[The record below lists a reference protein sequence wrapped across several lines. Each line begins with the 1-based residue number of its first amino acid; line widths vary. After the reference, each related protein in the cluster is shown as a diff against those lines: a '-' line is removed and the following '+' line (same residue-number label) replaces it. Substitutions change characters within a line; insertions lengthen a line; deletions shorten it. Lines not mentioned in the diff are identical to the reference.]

1 MAIYHL
7 SIQNIGR
14 SAGRS
19 AVAAAAYRSA
29 TKLIDSERGL
39 TCDYS
44 RKSGV
49 VYTEVMLCQNAP
61 QEYADREKLWNAVEK
76 IEKQKDARL
85 AREINV
91 ALPRELDRETQIK
104 IVRDYVQEN
113 FVKVGMCADIALH
126 DKGDGNPHA
135 HIMLTTRPIDENGK
149 WGAKEKKVY
158 ALDEKGEKIPVIDKE
173 TGKQKIGARGRK
185 IWQRVVADT
194 TGWNDKENVEKWRV
208 AWAKECNRYL
218 SPEQAIDHRSF
229 QRQGVERVPTIHEG
243 AAAREIEKRTGES
256 HKVKKNREIKEINI
270 ELSRIAKL
278 VNVLHRQIDELKQR
292 LAEGETDDETIRELK
307 ARLRH
312 KKKQPNKPVEK
323 PAEVLSVGDNV
334 TIDGSNS
341 VGRITA
347 IDRNNATVA
356 IGNFLSTVKLD
367 KLKKTIRKE
376 TATATSKSAVA
387 ASVSDEARNRQLN
400 FKQEIDVRGM
410 RADEAIQAVS
420 YFIDDA
426 VQFGI
431 GEVRILHGTGF
442 GILRQRIREYLN
454 ATPDVRSYRDEHIQ
468 FGGAGITVVTLR

>member
-49 VYTEVMLCQNAP
+49 VYTEVMLCQIAP

-91 ALPRELDRETQIK
+91 ALPHELDRETQIK

-113 FVKVGMCADIALH
+113 FVKAGMCADIALH

-158 ALDEKGEKIPVIDKE
+158 ALDSNGEKIPVIDE
-173 TGKQKIGARGRK
+173 NTGKQKLGARNRK
-185 IWQRVVADT
+185 LWQRVVADT
-194 TGWNDKENVEKWRV
+194 TGWNAKENVEKWRA

-218 SPEQAIDHRSF
+218 SQEQAIDHRSF
-229 QRQGVERVPTIHEG
+229 QRQGIERVPTIHEG
-243 AAAREIEKRTGES
+243 TAAREIEKRTGES

-270 ELSRIAKL
+270 ELSRIEKL
-278 VNVLHRQIDELKQR
+278 VKVLHRQIDDLKRTIQKGRDRINERIQR
-292 LAEGETDDETIRELK
+292 LL
-307 ARLRH
+307 
-312 KKKQPNKPVEK
+312 
-323 PAEVLSVGDNV
+323 
-334 TIDGSNS
+334 
-341 VGRITA
+341 
-347 IDRNNATVA
+347 DR
-356 IGNFLSTVKLD
+356 
-367 KLKKTIRKE
+367 R
-376 TATATSKSAVA
+376 A
-387 ASVSDEARNRQLN
+387 A
-400 FKQEIDVRGM
+400 
-410 RADEAIQAVS
+410 
-420 YFIDDA
+420 DDA
-426 VQFGI
+426 RRIAEPERGAADAAKELRDAIEQGQGRTLG
-431 GEVRILHGTGF
+431 GEIGTGESASKADRHYANTGTDADRAERVKQLVAEREREAAEAEREREAALEREREVEN
-442 GILRQRIREYLN
+442 GI
-454 ATPDVRSYRDEHIQ
+454 DELQKTLGQSIGSPGQ
-468 FGGAGITVVTLR
+468 SEGIDPASGR

>member
-91 ALPRELDRETQIK
+91 ALPHELDRETQIK

-113 FVKVGMCADIALH
+113 FVKAGMCADIALH

-158 ALDEKGEKIPVIDKE
+158 ALDSNGEKIPVIDE
-173 TGKQKIGARGRK
+173 NTGKQKLGARNRK
-185 IWQRVVADT
+185 LWQRVVADT
-194 TGWNDKENVEKWRV
+194 TGWNAKENVEKWRA

-218 SPEQAIDHRSF
+218 SQEQAIDHRSF
-229 QRQGVERVPTIHEG
+229 QRQGIERVPTIHEG
-243 AAAREIEKRTGES
+243 TAAREIEKRTGES

-270 ELSRIAKL
+270 ELSRIEKL
-278 VNVLHRQIDELKQR
+278 VKVLHRQIDDLKRTIQKGRDRINERIQR
-292 LAEGETDDETIRELK
+292 LL
-307 ARLRH
+307 
-312 KKKQPNKPVEK
+312 
-323 PAEVLSVGDNV
+323 
-334 TIDGSNS
+334 
-341 VGRITA
+341 
-347 IDRNNATVA
+347 DR
-356 IGNFLSTVKLD
+356 
-367 KLKKTIRKE
+367 R
-376 TATATSKSAVA
+376 A
-387 ASVSDEARNRQLN
+387 A
-400 FKQEIDVRGM
+400 
-410 RADEAIQAVS
+410 
-420 YFIDDA
+420 DDA
-426 VQFGI
+426 RRIAEPERGAADAAKELRDAIEQGQGRTLG
-431 GEVRILHGTGF
+431 GEIGTGESASKADRHYANTGTDADRAERVKQLVAEREREAAEAEREREAALEREREVEN
-442 GILRQRIREYLN
+442 GI
-454 ATPDVRSYRDEHIQ
+454 DELQKTLGQSIGSPGQ
-468 FGGAGITVVTLR
+468 SEGIDPASGR

>member
-1 MAIYHL
+1 MVREEEYAMAIYHL

-49 VYTEVMLCQNAP
+49 VYTEVMLCQIAP

-91 ALPRELDRETQIK
+91 ALPHELDRETQIK

-113 FVKVGMCADIALH
+113 FVKAGMCADIALH

-158 ALDEKGEKIPVIDKE
+158 ALDSNGEKIPVIDE
-173 TGKQKIGARGRK
+173 NTGKQKLGARNRK
-185 IWQRVVADT
+185 LWQRVVADT
-194 TGWNDKENVEKWRV
+194 TGWNAKENVEKWRA

-218 SPEQAIDHRSF
+218 SQEQAIDHRSF
-229 QRQGVERVPTIHEG
+229 QRQGIERVPTIHEG
-243 AAAREIEKRTGES
+243 TAAREIEKRTGES

-270 ELSRIAKL
+270 ELSRIEKL
-278 VNVLHRQIDELKQR
+278 VKVLHRQIDDLKRTIQKGRDRINERIQR
-292 LAEGETDDETIRELK
+292 LL
-307 ARLRH
+307 
-312 KKKQPNKPVEK
+312 
-323 PAEVLSVGDNV
+323 
-334 TIDGSNS
+334 
-341 VGRITA
+341 
-347 IDRNNATVA
+347 DR
-356 IGNFLSTVKLD
+356 
-367 KLKKTIRKE
+367 R
-376 TATATSKSAVA
+376 A
-387 ASVSDEARNRQLN
+387 A
-400 FKQEIDVRGM
+400 
-410 RADEAIQAVS
+410 
-420 YFIDDA
+420 DDA
-426 VQFGI
+426 RRIAEPERGAADAAKELRDAIEQGQGRTLG
-431 GEVRILHGTGF
+431 GEIGTGESASKADRHYANTGTDADRAERVKQLVAEREREAAEAEREREAALEREREVEN
-442 GILRQRIREYLN
+442 GI
-454 ATPDVRSYRDEHIQ
+454 DELQKTLGQSIGSPGQ
-468 FGGAGITVVTLR
+468 SEGIDPASGR

>member
-91 ALPRELDRETQIK
+91 ALPHELDRETQIK

-113 FVKVGMCADIALH
+113 FVKAGMCADIALH

-158 ALDEKGEKIPVIDKE
+158 ALDSNGEKIPVIDE
-173 TGKQKIGARGRK
+173 NTGKQKLGARNRK
-185 IWQRVVADT
+185 LWQRVVADT
-194 TGWNDKENVEKWRV
+194 TGWNAKENVEKWRA

-218 SPEQAIDHRSF
+218 SQEQAIDHRSF
-229 QRQGVERVPTIHEG
+229 QRQGIERVPTIHEG
-243 AAAREIEKRTGES
+243 TAAREIEKRTGES

-270 ELSRIAKL
+270 ELSRIEKL
-278 VNVLHRQIDELKQR
+278 VKVLHRQIDDLKRTIQKGRDRINERIQR
-292 LAEGETDDETIRELK
+292 LL
-307 ARLRH
+307 
-312 KKKQPNKPVEK
+312 
-323 PAEVLSVGDNV
+323 
-334 TIDGSNS
+334 
-341 VGRITA
+341 
-347 IDRNNATVA
+347 DR
-356 IGNFLSTVKLD
+356 
-367 KLKKTIRKE
+367 R
-376 TATATSKSAVA
+376 A
-387 ASVSDEARNRQLN
+387 A
-400 FKQEIDVRGM
+400 
-410 RADEAIQAVS
+410 
-420 YFIDDA
+420 DDA
-426 VQFGI
+426 RRIAEPERGAADAAKELRDAIEQGQGRTLG
-431 GEVRILHGTGF
+431 GEIGTGESASKADRHYAYAGTDADRAERIKQLVAEREREAAEAEREREAALEREREVEN
-442 GILRQRIREYLN
+442 GI
-454 ATPDVRSYRDEHIQ
+454 DELQKTLGQSISSPGQ
-468 FGGAGITVVTLR
+468 SEGIDPASGR

>member
-14 SAGRS
+14 SVGRS

-91 ALPRELDRETQIK
+91 ALPHELDRETQIK

-113 FVKVGMCADIALH
+113 FVKAGMCADIALH

-158 ALDEKGEKIPVIDKE
+158 ALDSNGEKIPVIDE
-173 TGKQKIGARGRK
+173 NTGKQKLGARNRK
-185 IWQRVVADT
+185 LWQRVVADT
-194 TGWNDKENVEKWRV
+194 TGWNAKENVEKWRA

-218 SPEQAIDHRSF
+218 SQEQAIDHRSF
-229 QRQGVERVPTIHEG
+229 QRQGIERVPTIHEG
-243 AAAREIEKRTGES
+243 TAAREIEKRTGES

-270 ELSRIAKL
+270 ELSRIEKL
-278 VNVLHRQIDELKQR
+278 VKVLHRQIDDLKRTIQKGRDRINERIQR
-292 LAEGETDDETIRELK
+292 LL
-307 ARLRH
+307 
-312 KKKQPNKPVEK
+312 
-323 PAEVLSVGDNV
+323 
-334 TIDGSNS
+334 
-341 VGRITA
+341 
-347 IDRNNATVA
+347 DR
-356 IGNFLSTVKLD
+356 
-367 KLKKTIRKE
+367 R
-376 TATATSKSAVA
+376 A
-387 ASVSDEARNRQLN
+387 A
-400 FKQEIDVRGM
+400 
-410 RADEAIQAVS
+410 
-420 YFIDDA
+420 DDA
-426 VQFGI
+426 RRIAEPERGAADAAKELRDAIEQGQGRTLG
-431 GEVRILHGTGF
+431 GEIGTGESASKADRHYANTGTDADRAERVKQLVAEREREAAEAEREREAALEREREVEN
-442 GILRQRIREYLN
+442 GI
-454 ATPDVRSYRDEHIQ
+454 DELQKTLGQSIGSPGQ
-468 FGGAGITVVTLR
+468 SEGIDPASGR

>member
-14 SAGRS
+14 NAGRS

-44 RKSGV
+44 HKGGV

-91 ALPRELDRETQIK
+91 ALPHELDRETQIK

-158 ALDEKGEKIPVIDKE
+158 ALDEQGNKIPVIDKE

-185 IWQRVVADT
+185 MWQRVIADT
-194 TGWNDKENVEKWRV
+194 TGWNDKENVEKWRA

-218 SPEQAIDHRSF
+218 SQERAIDHRSF
-229 QRQGVERVPTIHEG
+229 KRQGIERVPTIHEG

-256 HKVKKNREIKEINI
+256 QKVKKNREIKAINI
-270 ELSRIAKL
+270 ELSRIEKL
-278 VNVLHRQIDELKQR
+278 VKVLHRQIDDLKRTIQKGRDQINERIQR
-292 LAEGETDDETIRELK
+292 LLDRRSADNARRAAEPERGAAEAAQELRAVIEQGKGRTSGGEIGTRENTGKADRHYKDTGADAQRAERIKQLIERREREAAEAKREREEDLK
-307 ARLRH
+307 REREIEKRLTQLQ
-312 KKKQPNKPVEK
+312 KE
-323 PAEVLSVGDNV
+323 
-334 TIDGSNS
+334 I
-341 VGRITA
+341 GRS
-347 IDRNNATVA
+347 
-356 IGNFLSTVKLD
+356 GL
-367 KLKKTIRKE
+367 
-376 TATATSKSAVA
+376 
-387 ASVSDEARNRQLN
+387 
-400 FKQEIDVRGM
+400 
-410 RADEAIQAVS
+410 
-420 YFIDDA
+420 
-426 VQFGI
+426 GI
-431 GEVRILHGTGF
+431 GRGKENSRGRG
-442 GILRQRIREYLN
+442 R
-454 ATPDVRSYRDEHIQ
+454 
-468 FGGAGITVVTLR
+468 

>member
-1 MAIYHL
+1 MAIYHC
-7 SIQNIGR
+7 SVQNIGR

-19 AVAAAAYRSA
+19 AVAASAYRSA
-29 TKLIDSERGL
+29 SNMRDEEKGL

-61 QEYADREKLWNAVEK
+61 QEYADREKLWNAVQK

-104 IVRDYVQEN
+104 VVRNYVQEN
-113 FVKVGMCADIALH
+113 FVSVGMCADIALH

-278 VNVLHRQIDELKQR
+278 VNVLHRQIDELKRTVRKGRDRINERIQR
-292 LAEGETDDETIRELK
+292 LLDRRAADDARRYAEPERSAADAARELQEAIEQGQSRTLGRESSAGASASKADRHYEDAGTDADRAERIQQLVK
-307 ARLRH
+307 AREREAAEAKREREAALEREREA
-312 KKKQPNKPVEK
+312 QNRSQDLEK
-323 PAEVLSVGDNV
+323 ELGRSSGSGDR
-334 TIDGSNS
+334 G
-341 VGRITA
+341 
-347 IDRNNATVA
+347 
-356 IGNFLSTVKLD
+356 
-367 KLKKTIRKE
+367 E
-376 TATATSKSAVA
+376 
-387 ASVSDEARNRQLN
+387 
-400 FKQEIDVRGM
+400 EIDT
-410 RADEAIQAVS
+410 
-420 YFIDDA
+420 
-426 VQFGI
+426 GI
-431 GEVRILHGTGF
+431 GR
-442 GILRQRIREYLN
+442 
-454 ATPDVRSYRDEHIQ
+454 
-468 FGGAGITVVTLR
+468 

>member
-91 ALPRELDRETQIK
+91 ALPHELDRETQIK

-113 FVKVGMCADIALH
+113 FVKAGMCADIALH

-158 ALDEKGEKIPVIDKE
+158 ALDSNGEKIPVIDE
-173 TGKQKIGARGRK
+173 NTGKQKLGARNRK
-185 IWQRVVADT
+185 LWQRVVADT
-194 TGWNDKENVEKWRV
+194 TGWNAKENVEKWRA

-218 SPEQAIDHRSF
+218 SQEQAIDHRSF
-229 QRQGVERVPTIHEG
+229 QRQGIERVPTIHEG
-243 AAAREIEKRTGES
+243 TSAREIEKRTGES

-270 ELSRIAKL
+270 ELSRIEKL
-278 VNVLHRQIDELKQR
+278 VKVLHRQIDDLKRTIQKGRDRINERIQR
-292 LAEGETDDETIRELK
+292 LL
-307 ARLRH
+307 
-312 KKKQPNKPVEK
+312 
-323 PAEVLSVGDNV
+323 
-334 TIDGSNS
+334 
-341 VGRITA
+341 
-347 IDRNNATVA
+347 DR
-356 IGNFLSTVKLD
+356 
-367 KLKKTIRKE
+367 R
-376 TATATSKSAVA
+376 A
-387 ASVSDEARNRQLN
+387 A
-400 FKQEIDVRGM
+400 
-410 RADEAIQAVS
+410 
-420 YFIDDA
+420 DDA
-426 VQFGI
+426 RRIAEPERGAADAAKELRDAIEQGQGRTLG
-431 GEVRILHGTGF
+431 GEIGTGESASKADRHYANTGTDADRAERVKQLVAEREREAAEAEREREAALEREREVEN
-442 GILRQRIREYLN
+442 GI
-454 ATPDVRSYRDEHIQ
+454 DELQKTLGQSIGSPGQ
-468 FGGAGITVVTLR
+468 SEGIDPASGR

>member
-1 MAIYHL
+1 MDIARDRKYWEAKRDEIRRERKRLDAVVERYESDIEKLVEERRRIIHEAKSEAKEIVSTSNDSIENAIHE
-7 SIQNIGR
+7 IKRAQ
-14 SAGRS
+14 AEKEQ
-19 AVAAAAYRSA
+19 
-29 TKLIDSERGL
+29 TKLIR
-39 TCDYS
+39 
-44 RKSGV
+44 
-49 VYTEVMLCQNAP
+49 
-61 QEYADREKLWNAVEK
+61 
-76 IEKQKDARL
+76 
-85 AREINV
+85 
-91 ALPRELDRETQIK
+91 
-104 IVRDYVQEN
+104 
-113 FVKVGMCADIALH
+113 
-126 DKGDGNPHA
+126 
-135 HIMLTTRPIDENGK
+135 
-149 WGAKEKKVY
+149 
-158 ALDEKGEKIPVIDKE
+158 
-173 TGKQKIGARGRK
+173 
-185 IWQRVVADT
+185 
-194 TGWNDKENVEKWRV
+194 
-208 AWAKECNRYL
+208 
-218 SPEQAIDHRSF
+218 
-229 QRQGVERVPTIHEG
+229 
-243 AAAREIEKRTGES
+243 
-256 HKVKKNREIKEINI
+256 
-270 ELSRIAKL
+270 
-278 VNVLHRQIDELKQR
+278 RQIDELKQR

-442 GILRQRIREYLN
+442 GILRQRIR
-454 ATPDVRSYRDEHIQ
+454 
-468 FGGAGITVVTLR
+468 

>member
-158 ALDEKGEKIPVIDKE
+158 ALDANGEKIPVIDEK
-173 TGKQKIGARGRK
+173 TGKQKLGARNRK
-185 IWQRVVADT
+185 LWQRVVADT
-194 TGWNDKENVEKWRV
+194 TGWNDKENVEKWRA

-218 SPEQAIDHRSF
+218 SQEQAIDHRSF
-229 QRQGVERVPTIHEG
+229 QRQGIERVPTIHEG
-243 AAAREIEKRTGES
+243 TAAREIEQRTGES

-270 ELSRIAKL
+270 ELGRIEKL
-278 VNVLHRQIDELKQR
+278 VKVLHRQIDDLKRTIQKGRDRINERIQRLLDRRAAEAARR
-292 LAEGETDDETIRELK
+292 LAEPERGAADAAREL
-307 ARLRH
+307 R
-312 KKKQPNKPVEK
+312 
-323 PAEVLSVGDNV
+323 
-334 TIDGSNS
+334 
-341 VGRITA
+341 
-347 IDRNNATVA
+347 
-356 IGNFLSTVKLD
+356 
-367 KLKKTIRKE
+367 
-376 TATATSKSAVA
+376 
-387 ASVSDEARNRQLN
+387 
-400 FKQEIDVRGM
+400 
-410 RADEAIQAVS
+410 EAIEQG
-420 YFIDDA
+420 
-426 VQFGI
+426 QGRTLG
-431 GEVRILHGTGF
+431 GEIGTGESASKADRHYAYAGTDADRAERIKQLVAEREREAAEAEREREAALEREREVEN
-442 GILRQRIREYLN
+442 GI
-454 ATPDVRSYRDEHIQ
+454 DELQKTLGQSISSPGQ
-468 FGGAGITVVTLR
+468 SEGIDPASGR

>member
-91 ALPRELDRETQIK
+91 ALPHELDRETQIK

-113 FVKVGMCADIALH
+113 FVKAGMCADIALH

-158 ALDEKGEKIPVIDKE
+158 ALDSNGEKIPVIDE
-173 TGKQKIGARGRK
+173 NTGKQKLGARNRK
-185 IWQRVVADT
+185 LWQRVVADT
-194 TGWNDKENVEKWRV
+194 TGWNAKENVEKWRA

-218 SPEQAIDHRSF
+218 SQEQAIDHRSF
-229 QRQGVERVPTIHEG
+229 QRQGIERVPTIHEG
-243 AAAREIEKRTGES
+243 TAAREIEKRTGES

-270 ELSRIAKL
+270 ELSRIEKL
-278 VNVLHRQIDELKQR
+278 VKVLHRQIDDLKRTIQKGRDRINERIQRLLDRRAADDARR
-292 LAEGETDDETIRELK
+292 LAEPERGAADAAREL
-307 ARLRH
+307 R
-312 KKKQPNKPVEK
+312 
-323 PAEVLSVGDNV
+323 
-334 TIDGSNS
+334 
-341 VGRITA
+341 
-347 IDRNNATVA
+347 
-356 IGNFLSTVKLD
+356 
-367 KLKKTIRKE
+367 
-376 TATATSKSAVA
+376 
-387 ASVSDEARNRQLN
+387 
-400 FKQEIDVRGM
+400 
-410 RADEAIQAVS
+410 EAIEQG
-420 YFIDDA
+420 
-426 VQFGI
+426 QGRTLG
-431 GEVRILHGTGF
+431 GEIGTGESASKADRHYAYAGTDADRAERIKQLVAEREREAAEAEREREAALEREREVEN
-442 GILRQRIREYLN
+442 GI
-454 ATPDVRSYRDEHIQ
+454 DELQKTLGQSISSPGQ
-468 FGGAGITVVTLR
+468 SEGIDPASGR